1 MPRFI
6 TQFISVCS
14 FIFLVLAF
22 NVYAENLPVAAFGK
36 LPQSQQ
42 VKLSPDGNKI
52 AFINNIAGNTM
63 IGVTDLVEAKTRYLV
78 NTDNQKFKI
87 GWYLWANN
95 DLLLVSA
102 DYPVQR
108 RGLKYTEARLLKV
121 HVDGKEAFESVFKSR
136 KSERVP
142 QFQNNIIDLLPDEP
156 NHILMS
162 LDLKVSNQPDVY
174 KLNLTNNRKRKFI
187 YRGKSHIY
195 NWMTDQ
201 RLVFM

>member
-52 AFINNIAGNTM
+52 AFIKNIAGNTM

-78 NTDNQKFKI
+78 STDNQKFKI

-102 DYPVQR
+102 YYTVTSR
-108 RGLKYTEARLLKV
+108 TLKYTETRLLKV
-121 HVDGKEAFESVFKSR
+121 KIDG
-136 KSERVP
+136 
-142 QFQNNIIDLLPDEP
+142 
-156 NHILMS
+156 
-162 LDLKVSNQPDVY
+162 
-174 KLNLTNNRKRKFI
+174 
-187 YRGKSHIY
+187 
-195 NWMTDQ
+195 
-201 RLVFM
+201 